1 MIMAV
6 ICGYFVRWMKTW
18 KVNNTIQ
25 TIMPILI
32 IPILTSLVLG
42 MAYIYILATPLAL

>member
-1 MIMAV
+1 MIVAV

-32 IPILTSLVLG
+32 IPILTSLVLVWP
-42 MAYIYILATPLAL
+42 ISTSWPRRLAL